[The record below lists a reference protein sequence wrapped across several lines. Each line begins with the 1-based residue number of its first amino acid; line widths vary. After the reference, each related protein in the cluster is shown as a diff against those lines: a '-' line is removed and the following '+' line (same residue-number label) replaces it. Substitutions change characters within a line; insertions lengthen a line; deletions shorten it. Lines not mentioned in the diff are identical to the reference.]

1 MVVLVVLGV
10 VAAAAWALTPSVADA
25 DQRVRDLA
33 AERHSALLSD
43 SVPARFETALLATED
58 SRFYRH
64 HGIDILGMVRGG
76 LGLLASQESGGSTLD
91 KQLIKM
97 LYFHGDHPLVGA
109 PEQLLLGVKLDT
121 TYSKSEIL
129 RMYADVTYFGH
140 GFYGLQDA
148 SCGYFGVPPDRL
160 SWSQATLLAG
170 LPQAPSNYDPLT
182 RPDLAASR
190 QQHVIDR
197 LVATGALTHQLAAEI
212 SPAAWHLTTTPGCR
226 D

>member
-1 MVVLVVLGV
+1 MVVLSVLGV
-10 VAAAAWALTPSVADA
+10 VLAAAWALTPSAADA

-33 AERHSALLSD
+33 ADRHSALLSD
-43 SVPARFETALLATED
+43 SVPARFATALLATED

-64 HGIDILGMVRGG
+64 HGIDILGMARGG
-76 LGLLASQESGGSTLD
+76 LGLLRSRESGGSTLD

-97 LYFHGDHPLVGA
+97 LYFHGDHPLAGA

-121 TYSKSEIL
+121 AYSKSQIL

-148 SCGYFGVPPDRL
+148 SCGYFGVPPAQL

-190 QQHVIDR
+190 QQHVVDR
-197 LVATGALTHQLAAEI
+197 LVATGALTHELAAEI
-212 SPAAWHLTTTPGCR
+212 SPAAWHLTTTPGCP